1 MFTEWTARLP
11 EIVVRLCRMIRQSQ
25 GRAWLVGGCVRDL
38 CLGRTPKDFD
48 IEVFGLNEA
57 RLCELA
63 SRFGKVLPVGKS
75 FGILKLRTESHEIDL
90 ALPRTEVKKAPGHSG
105 FDVQPDPHLDEH
117 TASLRRDFTINA
129 MMYDPVECRLLDP
142 HNGYRDLQRG
152 LLRHVSP
159 AFAEDPLRVLRGMQF
174 AARFQLKLDSET
186 ATSCRMLLEEAQ
198 TLSRPR
204 IWQEWRKWALAPYP
218 SFGLRLLQDSGWVEL
233 YPELHAL
240 IGCPQSPRWHPEGDV
255 WIHTCQAVDKAA
267 SIARREHLDE
277 EHTLI
282 LVFSELCHDLGKP
295 QTTINENGNL
305 RSPGHSEAAQPL
317 IIAFAERIGMPKR
330 LLPYIR
336 PLVSEHMCH
345 LHGQP
350 TQRAVRRLSHRLSPA
365 TIELW
370 EMLVEADA
378 SGRHPAPPSRPALPW
393 LELARQM
400 KQHRSKPE
408 PIVTGQ
414 MLIELGMMP
423 GPKMGQLLRRAYQA
437 QLDGQF
443 SDKREA
449 REWCQHELNKG

>member
-1 MFTEWTARLP
+1 MLREWTPRLP
-11 EIVVRLCRMIRQSQ
+11 ERVVGLCKAIRQSQ

-38 CLGRTPKDFD
+38 CLGYTPKDFD
-48 IEVFGLNEA
+48 IEVFGLSEA
-57 RLCELA
+57 QLLKLA
-63 SRFGKVLPVGKS
+63 SRFGKVFSVGKS
-75 FGILKLRTESHEIDL
+75 FGVLKLRMEKHEIDL
-90 ALPRTEVKKAPGHSG
+90 ALPRTEIKKAPGHTG
-105 FDVQPDPHLDEH
+105 FDVRPDPCLDEH

-142 HNGYRDLQRG
+142 HNGCRDLERG
-152 LLRHVSP
+152 VLRHVSP

-174 AARFQLKLDSET
+174 AARFHLRLDAET
-186 ATSCRMLLEEAQ
+186 AALCRRLLGEAH
-198 TLSRPR
+198 TLSRSR
-204 IWQEWRKWALAPYP
+204 IWQEWRKWALAPFP
-218 SFGLRLLQDSGWVEL
+218 SFGLRLLQDSGWIEL

-255 WIHTCQAVDKAA
+255 WTHTCQAVDKAA
-267 SIARREHLDE
+267 SIALREHLDE
-277 EHTLI
+277 ERTLI

-295 QTTINENGNL
+295 KTTVNDDGVF
-305 RSPGHSEAAQPL
+305 RSPGHSEAAQAL
-317 IIAFAERIGMPKR
+317 IVAFAERIGMPKR
-330 LLPYIR
+330 LLPYIQ

-350 TQRAVRRLSHRLSPA
+350 TRRAVRRLSHRLSPA

-400 KQHRSKPE
+400 RQHRGKPE
-408 PIVTGQ
+408 PIVKGR
-414 MLIELGMMP
+414 MLIELGMSP
-423 GPKMGQLLRRAYQA
+423 GPAMGQLLRKAYQA

-443 SDKREA
+443 TDEQQA
-449 REWCQHELNKG
+449 REWCRRELGMG